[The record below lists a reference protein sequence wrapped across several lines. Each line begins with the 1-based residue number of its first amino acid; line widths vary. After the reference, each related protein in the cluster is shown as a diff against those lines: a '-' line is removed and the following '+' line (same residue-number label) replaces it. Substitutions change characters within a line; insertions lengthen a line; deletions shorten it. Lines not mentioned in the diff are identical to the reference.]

1 MKVENDDVINP
12 EKASAIYEEDFTA
25 DDNYSEIDSE
35 CEALEKINPMEQM
48 IYGVK

>member
-12 EKASAIYEEDFTA
+12 EKASAIYEEDFIA

-48 IYGVK
+48 LYGVK